1 VLELPAIGKVSPDVF
16 ASLIYPRLGH
26 PRPEVLVGPRNGVD
40 VSIIDLGGGR
50 VLATT
55 CDPVFV
61 VPQFGFRRAAWFAVH
76 ILASDAAMS
85 GLAPAYLAI
94 DLNLPLEILESEL
107 TELWDGIHETC
118 ADLGI
123 AIVSGHTARY
133 EGCAYPMVG
142 GATVMA
148 VGDAG
153 SYVASN
159 MARPGDVLICTK
171 GAAIEATALF
181 GVTFPD
187 ALAARIGADLAGQAA
202 RLFGQMTVVE
212 EARIAAAYGVR
223 DKGVTTLHDAT
234 EGGVVGGIFE
244 IAQAS
249 GVGVRFNEQ
258 AVSIR
263 PEVEAV
269 CRLVGIDPLTAISEG
284 TLLATVR
291 PEHADGVVARLRQ
304 AGSTASVIGEIVTA
318 ERGMMRLSSQGERTL
333 AHPQVD
339 PFWAAFGRALE
350 NGL

>member
-40 VSIIDLGGGR
+40 VAIVDLGGSR

-61 VPQFGFRRAAWFAVH
+61 VPQFGFRRAAWFAIH

-85 GLAPAYLAI
+85 GLAPAYMAI
-94 DLNLPLEILESEL
+94 DLNLPLAITEDEL
-107 TELWDGIHETC
+107 TELWDGMHQTC

-148 VGDAG
+148 VGDAD

-159 MARPGDVLICTK
+159 MARPGDVLLCTK

-181 GVTFPD
+181 GVTFPE
-187 ALAARIGADLAGQAA
+187 ALAARIGADLAQQAA
-202 RLFGQMTVVE
+202 DLFEKMTVVE
-212 EARIAAAYGVR
+212 EARVAAAYGVR

-234 EGGVVGGIFE
+234 EGGIIGGIFE

-249 GVGVRFNEQ
+249 GVGVRFDER
-258 AVSIR
+258 AVPIR

-269 CRLVGIDPLTAISEG
+269 CRLVDIDPLTAISEG

-291 PEHADGVVARLRQ
+291 PEHAAGVVERLEH
-304 AGSTASVIGEIVTA
+304 AGSVASVIGEIVTA
-318 ERGMMRLSSQGERTL
+318 DRGMVRLDGRTERTL
-333 AHPQVD
+333 EHPRVD
-339 PFWAAFGRALE
+339 PFWAAYGRVLE
-350 NGL
+350 AGL

>member
-1 VLELPAIGKVSPDVF
+1 MLELPAIGKVSPDVF

-40 VSIIDLGGGR
+40 VAIVDLGAGR

-85 GLAPAYLAI
+85 GLAPAYMAI
-94 DLNLPLEILESEL
+94 DLNLPLAITEDEL
-107 TELWDGIHETC
+107 TELWDGIHQAC
-118 ADLGI
+118 DDLGI

-133 EGCAYPMVG
+133 EGCGYPMVG

-148 VGDAG
+148 VGDAEG
-153 SYVASN
+153 YVASN

-181 GVTFPD
+181 GVTFPE
-187 ALAARIGADLAGQAA
+187 ALAARIGADLAGRAA
-202 RLFGQMTVVE
+202 DLFEKMTVVE
-212 EARIAAAYGVR
+212 EARVAAAYGVR
-223 DKGVTTLHDAT
+223 DNGVTTLHDAT

-249 GVGVRFNEQ
+249 GVGVRFDEQ
-258 AVSIR
+258 AVPIR

-269 CRLVGIDPLTAISEG
+269 CRLVDIDPLTAISEG

-291 PEHADGVVARLRQ
+291 PEHAAGVVERLKQ
-304 AGSTASVIGEIVTA
+304 AGSVASVIGEIVTA
-318 ERGMMRLSSQGERTL
+318 DRGMVRLDGRTERRL
-333 AHPQVD
+333 EHPRID
-339 PFWAAFGRALE
+339 PFWAAYGRAMKA
-350 NGL
+350 GL

>member
-1 VLELPAIGKVSPDVF
+1 MLELPAIGKVSPDVF

-40 VSIIDLGGGR
+40 VAIVDLGGDR

-85 GLAPAYLAI
+85 GLAPAYMAI
-94 DLNLPLEILESEL
+94 DLNLPLAITEDEL
-107 TELWDGIHETC
+107 TELWDGIHQTC

-148 VGDAG
+148 VGKRE
-153 SYVASN
+153 SYVTSN

-187 ALAARIGADLAGQAA
+187 ALVARIGADLAGQAA
-202 RLFGQMTVVE
+202 RLFEQMTVVE
-212 EARIAAAYGVR
+212 EARIAVAYGVR
-223 DKGVTTLHDAT
+223 DEGITTLHDAT
-234 EGGVVGGIFE
+234 EGGVIGGIFE

-249 GVGVRFNEQ
+249 GVGVRFDEQ
-258 AVSIR
+258 AVPIR

-269 CRLVGIDPLTAISEG
+269 CGLVGIDPLTAISEG

-291 PEHADGVVARLRQ
+291 PEHADGVLARLRQ
-304 AGSTASVIGEIVTA
+304 AGTVASVIGEIVTID
-318 ERGMMRLSSQGERTL
+318 RGMVHLSEHGERPL
-333 AHPQVD
+333 VHPRVD
-339 PFWAAFGRALE
+339 SFWAAYGRALE
-350 NGL
+350 TGL

>member
-40 VSIIDLGGGR
+40 VAIIDLGGGR
-50 VLATT
+50 VMATT

-94 DLNLPLEILESEL
+94 DLNLPLEIQESEL

-148 VGDAG
+148 VGDTT
-153 SYVASN
+153 SYVTSN
-159 MARPGDVLICTK
+159 MARPGDVLLCTK

-187 ALAARIGADLAGQAA
+187 ALRARIGADLAERAE
-202 RLFGQMTVVE
+202 RLFEQMTVVE

-223 DKGVTTLHDAT
+223 DRGITTLHDAT
-234 EGGVVGGIFE
+234 EGGVIGGIFE

-249 GVGVRFNEQ
+249 GVGVRFDEQ
-258 AVSIR
+258 AVPIK

-269 CRLVGIDPLTAISEG
+269 CRLVGIDPLSAISEG

-291 PEHADGVVARLRQ
+291 PEHTDGVLQRLGE
-304 AGSTASVIGEIVTA
+304 AGTVASVIGEIVPA
-318 ERGMMRLSSQGERTL
+318 VQGMVRLSGQGERPL
-333 AHPQVD
+333 EHPQVD

-350 NGL
+350 VGL

>member
-1 VLELPAIGKVSPDVF
+1 MLELPAIGKVSPDVF

-40 VSIIDLGGGR
+40 VAIVDLGGGR

-85 GLAPAYLAI
+85 GLAPAYMAI
-94 DLNLPLEILESEL
+94 DLNLPLEIQENEL

-148 VGDAG
+148 VGEKA
-153 SYVASN
+153 SYVTSA

-187 ALAARIGADLAGQAA
+187 ALRARIGADLAGRAE
-202 RLFGQMTVVE
+202 RLFEQMSVVE

-223 DKGVTTLHDAT
+223 DQGVTALHDAT
-234 EGGVVGGIFE
+234 EGGVIGGIFE

-258 AVSIR
+258 AVPIR

-269 CRLVGIDPLTAISEG
+269 CRVVGIDPLTAISEG
-284 TLLATVR
+284 TLLLTVR
-291 PEHADGVVARLRQ
+291 PEHADGVLLRLRE
-304 AGSTASVIGEIVTA
+304 AGTVACVIGEIVTA
-318 ERGMMRLSSQGERTL
+318 AHGMVRLSDRGERPL
-333 AHPQVD
+333 EHPQVD

-350 NGL
+350 AGL

>member
-1 VLELPAIGKVSPDVF
+1 MLELPAIGKVSPDVF

-40 VSIIDLGGGR
+40 VAIVDLGAGR

-85 GLAPAYLAI
+85 GLAPAYMAI
-94 DLNLPLEILESEL
+94 DLNLPLAITKNEL
-107 TELWDGIHETC
+107 TELWDGMHQTC

-148 VGDAG
+148 VGDAD

-181 GVTFPD
+181 GVTFPE
-187 ALAARIGADLAGQAA
+187 ALAAAIGPDLAGRAA
-202 RLFGQMTVVE
+202 ALFEKMTVVS
-212 EARIAAAYGVR
+212 EARVAAAYGVR

-249 GVGVRFNEQ
+249 GVGVRFDEQ
-258 AVSIR
+258 AVPIR

-291 PEHADGVVARLRQ
+291 PEHAAGVVEALEQ
-304 AGSTASVIGEIVTA
+304 AGSVASVIGEIVTA
-318 ERGMMRLSSQGERTL
+318 DRGMVRLDGRTERTL
-333 AHPQVD
+333 EHPRID
-339 PFWAAFGRALE
+339 PFWAAYGRALE
-350 NGL
+350 SGL

>member
-1 VLELPAIGKVSPDVF
+1 MLELPAIGKVSPDVF

-85 GLAPAYLAI
+85 GLAPAYMAI
-94 DLNLPLEILESEL
+94 DLNLPLEIQESEL

-142 GATVMA
+142 GAAVMA
-148 VGDAG
+148 VGESS

-159 MARPGDVLICTK
+159 MARPEDVLICTK

-187 ALAARIGADLAGQAA
+187 ALRERIGADLAGRAE

-223 DKGVTTLHDAT
+223 DMGVTTLHDAT
-234 EGGVVGGIFE
+234 EGGVIGGIFE

-249 GVGVRFNEQ
+249 GVGVRFDEQ
-258 AVSIR
+258 AVPIR

-304 AGSTASVIGEIVTA
+304 AGTVASVIGEIVTA
-318 ERGMMRLSSQGERTL
+318 ERGMVRLSSRGERAL
-333 AHPQVD
+333 EHPQVD
-339 PFWAAFGRALE
+339 PFWAAFGHALE
-350 NGL
+350 AGL

>member
-1 VLELPAIGKVSPDVF
+1 MLELPAIGKVSPDVF

-40 VSIIDLGGGR
+40 VAIVDLGGDR

-85 GLAPAYLAI
+85 GLAPAYMAI
-94 DLNLPLEILESEL
+94 DLNLPLAIQESEL

-118 ADLGI
+118 VDLGI

-148 VGDAG
+148 VGEKA
-153 SYVASN
+153 SYVTSN

-187 ALAARIGADLAGQAA
+187 ALRTKIGADLAGRAE
-202 RLFGQMTVVE
+202 RLFEQMSVVA
-212 EARIAAAYGVR
+212 EARVAAAYGVR
-223 DKGVTTLHDAT
+223 DRGVTTLHDAT
-234 EGGVVGGIFE
+234 EGGVIGGIFE

-249 GVGVRFNEQ
+249 GVGVRFDER
-258 AVSIR
+258 AVPIR

-284 TLLATVR
+284 TLLLTVR
-291 PEHADGVVARLRQ
+291 PAHADGVLLRLRET
-304 AGSTASVIGEIVTA
+304 GTVASVIGEIVTA
-318 ERGMMRLSSQGERTL
+318 AQGMVRLSDQGERPL
-333 AHPQVD
+333 EHPQVD
-339 PFWAAFGRALE
+339 PFWAAFGQALE
-350 NGL
+350 AGL

>member
-40 VSIIDLGGGR
+40 VAIVDLGGGR

-85 GLAPAYLAI
+85 GLAPAYMAI
-94 DLNLPLEILESEL
+94 DLNLPLEIQENEL

-148 VGDAG
+148 VGEKA
-153 SYVASN
+153 SYVTSA

-187 ALAARIGADLAGQAA
+187 ALRARIGADLAGRAE
-202 RLFGQMTVVE
+202 RLFEQMSVVE

-223 DKGVTTLHDAT
+223 DQGVTALHDAT
-234 EGGVVGGIFE
+234 EGGVIGGIFE

-258 AVSIR
+258 AVPIR

-269 CRLVGIDPLTAISEG
+269 CRVVGIDPLTAISEG
-284 TLLATVR
+284 TLLLTVR
-291 PEHADGVVARLRQ
+291 PEHADGVLLRLRE
-304 AGSTASVIGEIVTA
+304 AGTVACVIGEIVTA
-318 ERGMMRLSSQGERTL
+318 AHGMVRLSDRGERPL
-333 AHPQVD
+333 EHPQVD

-350 NGL
+350 AGL